1 MTGRDVALL
10 AATQVGISESP
21 PNSNNVRYNT

>member
-10 AATQVGISESP
+10 AATQVGIRENP
-21 PNSNNVRYNT
+21 PNSNNASQH